1 MVVGVASYYGRRSTG
16 LPAHM
21 FIDQEAE
28 SGKRQFA
35 LVCSLMPAKH
45 LVEFNG
51 LFQLIRYSLR

>member
-1 MVVGVASYYGRRSTG
+1 MVVGVASYYGGRSTG
-16 LPAHM
+16 LLAHM

-45 LVEFNG
+45 LVELMVYF
-51 LFQLIRYSLR
+51 SL